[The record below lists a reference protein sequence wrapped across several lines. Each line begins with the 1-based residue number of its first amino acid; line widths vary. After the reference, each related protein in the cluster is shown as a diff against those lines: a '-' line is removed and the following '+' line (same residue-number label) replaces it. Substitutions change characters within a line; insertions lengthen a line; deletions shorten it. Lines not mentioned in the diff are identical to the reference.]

1 MGDDSLKNSPSFSS
15 QINGGYGECI
25 LDLDVAFD
33 SFSEGT
39 NINFMNIVKIY
50 AVDTT
55 NVRGRLIYTGFISKY
70 TPYIDSKSEEGVRV
84 TVLGMVSAL
93 ALSYYKNGTNFA
105 VTHSAQDPETI
116 GRAIVD
122 HYNTIYSGSL
132 LTYDGDSTDAVGA
145 TVSFVFTDQK
155 WIDALKKTGELA
167 GTDWWWKIDETGKYW
182 LKAKPSAA
190 THVFT
195 IGRDIVTIEATKD
208 SEKVVNDVQVRRT
221 GGTATDYSD
230 ATSQVTYGKRTKI
243 LSDTSMS
250 DVTTANQRGNKEI
263 ADFKD
268 SKVKATVTVNNTY
281 DIESV
286 KVGETCR
293 ISSYDYA
300 NTFFG
305 TNMFIAAV
313 HYSADSIRIELE
325 QQGVQF
331 GKELDTFVNG

>member
-1 MGDDSLKNSPSFSS
+1 MSLQKEYTVQVYDQDGTTFLKSYSMGDDSLKNSPSFSS

-132 LTYDGDSTDAVGA
+132 LSYDGDSTDAVGA
-145 TVSFVFTDQK
+145 NVSFVFTDQK

-182 LKAKPSAA
+182 LKAKPSSA

-195 IGRDIVTIEATKD
+195 IGKDIVTISATKD

-221 GGTATDYSD
+221 GGTATNYTD
-230 ATSQVTYGKRTKI
+230 ATSQATYGSGSPATGKRTKI
-243 LSDTSMS
+243 ISDTSIS
-250 DVTTANQRGNKEI
+250 DVTTA
-263 ADFKD
+263 
-268 SKVKATVTVNNTY
+268 
-281 DIESV
+281 
-286 KVGETCR
+286 
-293 ISSYDYA
+293 
-300 NTFFG
+300 
-305 TNMFIAAV
+305 
-313 HYSADSIRIELE
+313 
-325 QQGVQF
+325 
-331 GKELDTFVNG
+331 